1 MNKSDDIKELA
12 TALAKAQHEVE
23 NASKSSTN
31 PHFKSKYADL
41 AEILNTVRPVFSSH
55 GIAIVQ
61 MPSFADGKASVE
73 TLLAHSSGQWISNT
87 CSAPVTKQDA
97 QSVGSAITYLR
108 RYSLAAF
115 AGVAQEDDDGHAAV
129 QQPTRTQQQPAQQP
143 APRPPVGKAPCTENA
158 FQQALNRILAGEA
171 VLGRQ
176 VRDTFALTEDQI
188 QRLIAAETQ
197 AMAGAA

>member
-12 TALAKAQHEVE
+12 TALAKAQSEVE
-23 NASKSSTN
+23 NASKSSAN

-129 QQPTRTQQQPAQQP
+129 QQPTRTQQQPPPQ
-143 APRPPVGKAPCTENA
+143 PPVGKAPCAENA
-158 FQQALNRILAGEA
+158 FQKAIERILAGEVA
-171 VLGRQ
+171 LGKQ
-176 VRDTFALTEDQI
+176 VRNTFALTEDQI
-188 QRLIAAETQ
+188 QRLVQAETQ

>member
-12 TALAKAQHEVE
+12 TALAKAQSEVE
-23 NASKSSTN
+23 NASKSSAN

-73 TLLAHSSGQWISNT
+73 TLLTHSSGQWISNT
-87 CSAPVTKQDA
+87 CSAPVGKQDA
-97 QSVGSAITYLR
+97 QGVGSAITYLR

-115 AGVAQEDDDGHAAV
+115 AGVAQEDDDGNSSIGKQPQQTHAPKPVKSAMPDEALPTAIQAV
-129 QQPTRTQQQPAQQP
+129 QSGKFTVQKVSEKYALSESQRQQ
-143 APRPPVGKAPCTENA
+143 
-158 FQQALNRILAGEA
+158 
-171 VLGRQ
+171 
-176 VRDTFALTEDQI
+176 
-188 QRLIAAETQ
+188 LIAAETQ
-197 AMAGAA
+197 ALAEMA